1 MSPAK
6 KVSLT
11 FDDGPNP
18 PFTNQI
24 LEILKKEKIKAT
36 FFVCGAN
43 IKKHPET
50 LKKIAKEDH
59 LIGNHTY
66 NHRYIETRLGL
77 NYKEI
82 LETQKL
88 IENQT
93 QQKIRLF
100 RAPWTFAPPWLTKK
114 LKKGKFRIVPWDIL
128 GDYHDYSGR
137 AIPSAEGIV
146 QRVMRKVKNNS
157 IILLHDGHNTQE
169 CADRSKTVKALPQI
183 IDKLKKLGFEFTSSL
198 DLIN

>member
-43 IKKHPET
+43 VKRHPEVV
-50 LKKIAKEDH
+50 KKIAQEDH
-59 LIGNHTY
+59 LIGNHTFS
-66 NHRYIETRLGL
+66 HQRIPTLLGL
-77 NYKEI
+77 NYQEI
-82 LETQKL
+82 IKTQELIIKLTSQAEKLFRPPWGHMPFWLKNKL
-88 IENQT
+88 IKDGF
-93 QQKIRLF
+93 KI
-100 RAPWTFAPPWLTKK
+100 
-114 LKKGKFRIVPWDIL
+114 I
-128 GDYHDYSGR
+128 DYDDSGHDWKR
-137 AIPSAEGIV
+137 NITADQIV
-146 QRVMRKVKNNS
+146 QNIIKNAKNNQ
-157 IILLHDGHNTQE
+157 IILLHDGHNTE
-169 CADRSKTVKALPQI
+169 KKVDRSKTVKALPQI

-198 DLIN
+198 DLMN